1 MSSFTFSS
9 EPHRRFALWLLALV
23 VLPVAGLFALG
34 IYLQPLYGDLTRIG
48 YFSEREF
55 GWKNPQVIF
64 PNTQLDFTAS
74 PADSDRH
81 YDILVLGDS
90 FSRARPKFQWQN
102 YLSAA
107 THESVD
113 TMDINEIRLSEILA
127 SREFREHPPRVLIL
141 ESVERMLPSH
151 VKENIQSCGKIPLH
165 IHKPDANPAFAPIP
179 DWKNHLVDT
188 TQRLERGAQ
197 WGQINPSYAWEYL
210 IHKLSAGDS
219 HPSVYKMELT
229 RPAPFS
235 SRNQVALLVYHDD
248 LEKIKWWRDLGL
260 PEMSCRIEAMRSQ
273 VEANGYTRFV
283 LMVPPDKLTA
293 YADFLRD
300 AKLKN
305 ASLLSSL
312 SDLHSDIMP
321 RFDKAL
327 ISTIHA
333 GEQDV
338 YFPDDTHWASNGQRI
353 AAETLISFLI
363 CPVP

>member
-1 MSSFTFSS
+1 
-9 EPHRRFALWLLALV
+9 
-23 VLPVAGLFALG
+23 
-34 IYLQPLYGDLTRIG
+34 
-48 YFSEREF
+48 
-55 GWKNPQVIF
+55 
-64 PNTQLDFTAS
+64 
-74 PADSDRH
+74 
-81 YDILVLGDS
+81 
-90 FSRARPKFQWQN
+90 
-102 YLSAA
+102 
-107 THESVD
+107 
-113 TMDINEIRLSEILA
+113 
-127 SREFREHPPRVLIL
+127 
-141 ESVERMLPSH
+141 
-151 VKENIQSCGKIPLH
+151 
-165 IHKPDANPAFAPIP
+165 
-179 DWKNHLVDT
+179 
-188 TQRLERGAQ
+188 
-197 WGQINPSYAWEYL
+197 
-210 IHKLSAGDS
+210 
-219 HPSVYKMELT
+219 
-229 RPAPFS
+229 
-235 SRNQVALLVYHDD
+235 
-248 LEKIKWWRDLGL
+248 
-260 PEMSCRIEAMRSQ
+260 MSCRIEAMRSQ